1 MPTSIDP
8 LPADDEL
15 ECARCGAYFY
25 LELTRCP
32 NCGVNIYEPEDFD
45 EIEHSTLEH
54 SSSPGTGLISSLSHF
69 LRNAFAS
76 PQSDKAIEEINE
88 QNVLYDNLLIRLNGD
103 HDIAERLIAFEKRRS
118 PHGDMTMWIEDA
130 IRRWQRDNG

>member
-25 LELTRCP
+25 YELTRCP
-32 NCGVNIYEPEDFD
+32 NCGVNIFEPEDFD
-45 EIEHSTLEH
+45 EIEYSTLEH
-54 SSSPGTGLISSLSHF
+54 SSSLGTGLISSFSHF
-69 LRNAFAS
+69 LHNAFTS
-76 PQSDKAIEEINE
+76 LQSDKSIEEINE
-88 QNVLYDNLLIRLNGD
+88 QNAGYDDLLIRVNGD
-103 HDIAERLIAFEKRRS
+103 HDIAERLIAFERHRS
-118 PHGDMTMWIEDA
+118 PHGDMTMWIKDA